1 MKKLDILL
9 LHFKSAEVSHYKLQ
23 VGSGPSVLYLDNTI
37 SISAL
42 NKIKHTYNQL
52 NHKNSNEGAD
62 ADFSRG
68 ECKFGNVQSINE
80 AV

>member
-9 LHFKSAEVSHYKLQ
+9 LHFESAEVSHYKLQ
-23 VGSGPSVLYLDNTI
+23 VGLGPSVLYLDNTI

-42 NKIKHTYNQL
+42 
-52 NHKNSNEGAD
+52 
-62 ADFSRG
+62 
-68 ECKFGNVQSINE
+68 KFGNVQPINE